1 MKFAPSSR
9 VLDDELVANRSDENR
24 HWRRDLALRRRFSQ
38 PPTSRSACPP
48 ALRRSFPTFS
58 AERVLAGERLAD
70 DQLMNL

>member
-38 PPTSRSACPP
+38 TPHEPVRSPPSAAPQ
-48 ALRRSFPTFS
+48 FPD
-58 AERVLAGERLAD
+58 VLS
-70 DQLMNL
+70 